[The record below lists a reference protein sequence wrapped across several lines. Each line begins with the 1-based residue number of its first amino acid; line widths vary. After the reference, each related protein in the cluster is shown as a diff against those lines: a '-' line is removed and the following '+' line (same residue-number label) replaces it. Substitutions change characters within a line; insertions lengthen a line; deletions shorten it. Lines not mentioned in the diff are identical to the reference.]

1 MEKIYYPKKKW
12 KKAGLMGKYNTDYS
26 ELGGGGGIRKN

>member
-1 MEKIYYPKKKW
+1 MEKIYYPKKW

-26 ELGGGGGIRKN
+26 KLGED

>member
-12 KKAGLMGKYNTDYS
+12 KKAGLMGKYNADYS
-26 ELGGGGGIRKN
+26 ELGGD